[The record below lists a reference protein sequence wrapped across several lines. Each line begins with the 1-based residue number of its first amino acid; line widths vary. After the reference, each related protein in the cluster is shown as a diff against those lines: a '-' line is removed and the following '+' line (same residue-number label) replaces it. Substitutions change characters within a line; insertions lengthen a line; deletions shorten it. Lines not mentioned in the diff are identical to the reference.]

1 MPIPELL
8 HGRLAIPAI
17 GAPMFLVSFPPL
29 IKALCLAGVVGTF
42 PHVNARPSSQ
52 LDEWIGAL
60 RAELDDHMAE
70 NPQARVAPFGVNLV
84 CHHSN
89 PRFLPD
95 LDIVVKHRVPLVLT
109 SLGNPTPVVEAVH
122 AYGGV
127 VFSDVIN
134 ATQARK
140 AAQAGVDG
148 LICVGGGAGGH
159 ASHQSMFS
167 LVREVREFW
176 RGCLILG
183 GGINDGF
190 QIRAAEALGADLA
203 YIGTRFNATQESNA
217 QAGFKQMIVD
227 CGVGDLVNTDR
238 FTGVHANFLR
248 PSIERFGIDVATLPP
263 KRPDIAGIADTE
275 AKAWRDF
282 WSAGHGVATIHDVPG
297 VAELVSRMAAEYAA
311 ACRLPASPAVR
322 HLAEALLP

>member
-1 MPIPELL
+1 MPIPDLL
-8 HGRLAIPAI
+8 AGRLAIPAI

-29 IKALCLAGVVGTF
+29 VQALCEAGVVGTF

-52 LDEWIGAL
+52 LDEWLENL
-60 RAELDDHMAE
+60 RAALDAAAAA
-70 NPQARVAPFGVNLV
+70 NPQARPAPFGVNLV

-95 LDIVVKHRVPLVLT
+95 LAIVVKHRVPLVLT
-109 SLGNPTPVVEAVH
+109 SLGNPAPVAEAVH

-140 AAQAGVDG
+140 AAAAGVDG

-159 ASHQSMFS
+159 ASAQSMFS
-167 LVREVREFW
+167 LVREIREFW
-176 RGCLILG
+176 SGCLVLG
-183 GGINDGF
+183 GGINDGW

-203 YIGTRFNATQESNA
+203 YIGTRFNATQESHA
-217 QAGFKQMIVD
+217 PQGFKQMIVD
-227 CGVGDLVNTDR
+227 SGVDDLVNTDR
-238 FTGVHANFLR
+238 FTGVHANFML
-248 PSIERFGIDVATLPP
+248 PSITRFGIDVETLPP
-263 KRPDIAGIADTE
+263 KKPDIAAIADTD

-282 WSAGHGVATIHDVPG
+282 WSAGHGVATIHDIPK
-297 VAELVSRMAAEYAA
+297 VADLVVRMAAEYAA
-311 ACRLPASPAVR
+311 ACRLPVSPAVS
-322 HLAEALLP
+322 ALLQETPL

>member
-1 MPIPELL
+1 MPIPDLL
-8 HGRLAIPAI
+8 AGRLSLPAI

-29 IKALCLAGVVGTF
+29 VMALCRAGVVGTF

-52 LDEWIGAL
+52 LDQWLDEL
-60 RAELDDHMAE
+60 RAGLAAAE
-70 NPQARVAPFGVNLV
+70 SNDPAVPVAPFGVNLV

-95 LDIVVKHRVPLVLT
+95 LAIVVKHRVPLVLT
-109 SLGNPTPVVEAVH
+109 SLGNPAPVAEAVH

-127 VFSDVIN
+127 VFSDVVT
-134 ATQARK
+134 AAQARK
-140 AAQAGVDG
+140 AAAAGVDG

-167 LVREVREFW
+167 LVREIREFW
-176 RGCLILG
+176 DGCLVLG
-183 GGINDGF
+183 GGINDGW

-203 YIGTRFNATQESNA
+203 YIGTRFNATQESHGQ
-217 QAGFKQMIVD
+217 QAFKQMIVD
-227 CGVGDLVNTDR
+227 CGVDDLVNTDR

-263 KRPDIAGIADTE
+263 KRPDIAAIADGD

-282 WSAGHGVATIHDVPG
+282 WSAGHGVATIHDIPPVR
-297 VAELVSRMAAEYAA
+297 ELVDRMAAEYAA
-311 ACRLPASPAVR
+311 ACRLPVSPALHR
-322 HLAEALLP
+322 NSEALQP